1 MTDNGVGRRQ
11 VLKGAAVAAAA
22 TAAMAAGS
30 GKATESPKGRFAGK
44 TVLITGGTS
53 GIGAATARAFAA
65 EGAAVVICGRR
76 EALGKETEAAIRAAG
91 GACTYIQAD
100 VREEPQVASLVDAA
114 VAAHGGIDIA
124 FNNAGIEGPFL
135 SFIDAPL
142 DGTMG
147 YHDTIRTNL
156 DGVFYGIR
164 HALRVMLPKKAG
176 IIINTASIAGSN
188 SLAGNPTYAASKHGV
203 IGLTR
208 SAAKAHVNDGI
219 RVVSVSPG
227 AVDTP
232 LLRRALGG
240 NLPSGRIGKPEEI
253 AALVLNL
260 AAPESAYITGAN
272 FTIDG
277 GSTA

>member
-1 MTDNGVGRRQ
+1 MSDDGLGRRD
-11 VLKGAAVAAAA
+11 VLKGAAIAAAA
-22 TAAMAAGS
+22 SATLAAGAARAEP
-30 GKATESPKGRFAGK
+30 GGGRFAGK

-53 GIGAATARAFAA
+53 GIGAATAKAFAA
-65 EGAAVVICGRR
+65 QGANVVICGRR
-76 EALGKETEAAIRAAG
+76 EALGRETEAAIRAAG
-91 GACTYIQAD
+91 GKCTYIQAD
-100 VREEPQVASLVDAA
+100 VREEPQVAKLVDAA

-124 FNNAGIEGPFL
+124 HNNAGIEGPF
-135 SFIDAPL
+135 SPFTEVPL
-142 DGTMG
+142 DGAMG

-156 DGVFYGIR
+156 NGVFYGIR
-164 HALRVMLPKKAG
+164 HELRVMLPKKSG
-176 IIINTASIAGSN
+176 VIINTASIAGSN
-188 SLAGNPTYAASKHGV
+188 SLSGNATYAASKHGV

-208 SAAKAHVNDGI
+208 SAAKAHVKDGI

-240 NLPSGRIGKPEEI
+240 NLPTGRIGKPEEI

-260 AAPESAYITGAN
+260 AAPDAAYISGGDYV
-272 FTIDG
+272 IDG

>member
-1 MTDNGVGRRQ
+1 MSDDGMGRRD
-11 VLKGAAVAAAA
+11 VLKGAAIAAAA
-22 TAAMAAGS
+22 TAALAAG
-30 GKATESPKGRFAGK
+30 GARAEAAKGRFAGR

-53 GIGAATARAFAA
+53 GIGAATAKAFAA
-65 EGAAVVICGRR
+65 EGANVVICGRR

-91 GACTYIQAD
+91 GTCTYIQAD
-100 VREEPQVASLVDAA
+100 VREEPQVAKLVDAA
-114 VAAHGGIDIA
+114 VALHGGIDIA
-124 FNNAGIEGPFL
+124 HNNAGIEGPFKP
-135 SFIDAPL
+135 FTDTPL
-142 DGTMG
+142 EGTMG

-164 HALRVMLPKKAG
+164 HELRVMLPKKAG
-176 IIINTASIAGSN
+176 VIINTASIAGSN

-208 SAAKAHVNDGI
+208 SAAKAHRGDGI

-232 LLRRALGG
+232 LLRRAMGG
-240 NLPSGRIGKPEEI
+240 NMPTGRIGKPEEI

-260 AAPESAYITGAN
+260 AAPESAYISGAN

>member
-1 MTDNGVGRRQ
+1 MSNNGMGRRDL
-11 VLKGAAVAAAA
+11 LKGAAIAAAA
-22 TAAMAAGS
+22 TATLATGTARAAT
-30 GKATESPKGRFAGK
+30 AGRFEGK

-53 GIGAATARAFAA
+53 GIGAATAKAFAA
-65 EGAAVVICGRR
+65 EGAKVVICGRR
-76 EALGKETEAAIRAAG
+76 ETLGKKTEAAIRAAG
-91 GACTYIQAD
+91 GNCTYIQAD
-100 VREEPQVASLVDAA
+100 IREEPQVAGLVDAT
-114 VAAHGGIDIA
+114 VKLHGGIDIVH
-124 FNNAGIEGPFL
+124 NNAGIEGPFR
-135 SFIDAPL
+135 SFTESPL

-176 IIINTASIAGSN
+176 VIVNTASIAGSN

-208 SAAKAHVNDGI
+208 SAAKAHTKDGI

-240 NLPSGRIGKPEEI
+240 NMPAGRIGKPEEI

-260 AAPESAYITGAN
+260 AAPESAYISGAD

-277 GSTA
+277 GATA

>member
-1 MTDNGVGRRQ
+1 
-11 VLKGAAVAAAA
+11 VLQGAAIAAAAA
-22 TAAMAAGS
+22 TLAAGAA
-30 GKATESPKGRFAGK
+30 KAAPAQGRFSGK

-53 GIGAATARAFAA
+53 GIGAATAKAFAA
-65 EGAAVVICGRR
+65 EGADVVICGRR

-91 GACTYIQAD
+91 GNCTYIQAD
-100 VREEPQVASLVDAA
+100 VREEPQVARLIDAV

-124 FNNAGIEGPFL
+124 HNNAGIEGPFKP
-135 SFIDAPL
+135 FTDAPL
-142 DGTMG
+142 DGTMS

-156 DGVFYGIR
+156 DGVFYGMR
-164 HALRVMLPKKAG
+164 HELRVMLPKKAG
-176 IIINTASIAGSN
+176 VIINTASIAGSN

-208 SAAKAHVNDGI
+208 SAAKAHSKDGV

-232 LLRRALGG
+232 LLRRAMGG
-240 NLPSGRIGKPEEI
+240 NMPTGRIGKPEEI

-260 AAPESAYITGAN
+260 AAPESAYISGGDYV
-272 FTIDG
+272 IDG

>member
-1 MTDNGVGRRQ
+1 MSEDGLGRRDL
-11 VLKGAAVAAAA
+11 LKGAAIAAAA
-22 TAAMAAGS
+22 TATLAAGTARAETKS
-30 GKATESPKGRFAGK
+30 GRFAGK
-44 TVLITGGTS
+44 AVLITGGTS
-53 GIGAATARAFAA
+53 GIGAATAKAFAA
-65 EGAAVVICGRR
+65 EGAKVVICGRR
-76 EALGKETEAAIRAAG
+76 EAQGKETEAAIRAAG
-91 GACTYIQAD
+91 GNCTYIQAD
-100 VREEPQVASLVDAA
+100 VREEPQVRSLVDAT

-124 FNNAGIEGPFL
+124 FNNAGIEGPFKG
-135 SFIDAPL
+135 FTEAPV

-164 HALRVMLPKKAG
+164 HELRVMLPKKAG
-176 IIINTASIAGSN
+176 VIVNTASIAGSN
-188 SLAGNPTYAASKHGV
+188 SLSGNPTYAASKHGV

-208 SAAKAHVNDGI
+208 SAAKAHVKDGI

-240 NLPSGRIGKPEEI
+240 NMPTGRIGKPEEI

-260 AAPESAYITGAN
+260 AAPEAAYITGGDYV
-272 FTIDG
+272 IDG

>member
-1 MTDNGVGRRQ
+1 MSDNGMGRRDL
-11 VLKGAAVAAAA
+11 LKGAAIAAAA
-22 TAAMAAGS
+22 TATLAAGS
-30 GKATESPKGRFAGK
+30 ARASTTGRFEGK

-53 GIGAATARAFAA
+53 GIGAATAKAFAA
-65 EGAAVVICGRR
+65 EGAKVVICGRR
-76 EALGKETEAAIRAAG
+76 ETLGKETEAAIRAAG
-91 GACTYIQAD
+91 GNCTYIQAD
-100 VREEPQVASLVDAA
+100 IREEPQVASLVDAT
-114 VAAHGGIDIA
+114 VKLHGGIDVVH
-124 FNNAGIEGPFL
+124 NNAGIEGPFR
-135 SFIDAPL
+135 SFNESPL

-164 HALRVMLPKKAG
+164 HALRVMLPMKAG
-176 IIINTASIAGSN
+176 VIVNTASIAGSN

-208 SAAKAHVNDGI
+208 SASKAHSKDGI

-240 NLPSGRIGKPEEI
+240 NMPSGRIGKPEEI

-260 AAPESAYITGAN
+260 AAPESAYISGAD

-277 GSTA
+277 GATA

>member
-1 MTDNGVGRRQ
+1 MGRRD

-22 TAAMAAGS
+22 TATLAAGAA
-30 GKATESPKGRFAGK
+30 KAEAPKGRFAGK
-44 TVLITGGTS
+44 AVLITGGTS
-53 GIGAATARAFAA
+53 GIGAATAKAFAV
-65 EGAAVVICGRR
+65 EGASVVICGRR

-91 GACTYIQAD
+91 GKCTYIQAD
-100 VREEPQVASLVDAA
+100 VREEPQVAKLIDAV

-124 FNNAGIEGPFL
+124 HNNAGIEGPF
-135 SFIDAPL
+135 SPFTEAPL

-164 HALRVMLPKKAG
+164 HELRVMLPKKAG
-176 IIINTASIAGSN
+176 VIINTASIAGTN

-208 SAAKAHVNDGI
+208 SAAKAHSKDGI

-232 LLRRALGG
+232 LLRRAMGG
-240 NLPSGRIGKPEEI
+240 NMPTGRIGKPEEI

-260 AAPESAYITGAN
+260 AAPESAYISGGDYV
-272 FTIDG
+272 IDG